1 MAYITQ
7 ILRKQYESASDV
19 ILAIGAVTAPHSNLI
34 RDRIKMISQQR
45 EVADL
50 CAGEVQREKDKGTT
64 AGSLI
69 GKGRASKKSDTARN
83 AGIIGI
89 DTEHRVPL
97 EKPSHAHASTTLIA
111 PQAPLKAKWSIKSAK
126 VVTEDKMQ
134 SQSRP
139 AADSLYSKASDFQ
152 SRTLERILH
161 HREVLRVAEVVE
173 ERRISTES
181 KIMKR
186 EGEDEQRTLRMNELR
201 KKTLER

>member
-1 MAYITQ
+1 MANITQ
-7 ILRKQYESASDV
+7 ISRIQYESASDV
-19 ILAIGAVTAPHSNLI
+19 ILAVGAVTAPHPNLI
-34 RDRIKMISQQR
+34 RDRIKTINQQR

-50 CAGEVQREKDKGTT
+50 CAREALREKEKGTT
-64 AGSLI
+64 VRSLI
-69 GKGRASKKSDTARN
+69 GKGRTFKRPDTTRSSSF
-83 AGIIGI
+83 IGI

-97 EKPSHAHASTTLIA
+97 EKSSHAHASTTHNA
-111 PQAPLKAKWSIKSAK
+111 PQAPVKAKWSIKSAK
-126 VVTEDKMQ
+126 ATTEDKIQ

-152 SRTLERILH
+152 SRTLERIMH

-173 ERRISTES
+173 ERRISSEF

-186 EGEDEQRTLRMNELR
+186 EAEDEERTLRMNELR